1 MEIKIN
7 IVTTDQDYRDCL
19 YIRNKVFIEEQNINK
34 KLEYDDKKVSAIY
47 IVAKINLIAIG
58 TARYRSTEIGMK
70 LERFAVLKEYRGL
83 GVGKSLVFYVISFRG
98 CRVHRNQVKCT
109 QNVPHAHPRRHA
121 RRPAAARDRPSR
133 GSAWCP
139 IDESPR

>member
-34 KLEYDDKKVSAIY
+34 ELEYDDKKVSAIY
-47 IVAKINLIAIG
+47 ILAKINLIAIG
-58 TARYRSTEIGMK
+58 TARYRFTEVGMK

-83 GVGKSLVFYVISFRG
+83 GVGKSLVSFLVKTLKSEKNLYLNSQKKVAGFYKKLGFKIRG
-98 CRVHRNQVKCT
+98 DVFYEAKI
-109 QNVPHAHPRRHA
+109 PHYKMVL
-121 RRPAAARDRPSR
+121 S
-133 GSAWCP
+133 S
-139 IDESPR
+139 

>member
-7 IVTTDQDYRDCL
+7 IVSTDQDYRDCL

-34 KLEYDDKKVSAIY
+34 ELEYDDKKVIAIY

-58 TARYRSTEIGMK
+58 TARYRSTEVGIK

-83 GVGKSLVFYVISFRG
+83 GVGKSLVSFLVKTLKSEKNLYLNSQKKVAGFYKKLGFKVRG
-98 CRVHRNQVKCT
+98 DVFYEAKI
-109 QNVPHAHPRRHA
+109 PHYKMVLF
-121 RRPAAARDRPSR
+121 S
-133 GSAWCP
+133 
-139 IDESPR
+139 

>member
-7 IVTTDQDYRDCL
+7 IVSTDQDYRDCL

-34 KLEYDDKKVSAIY
+34 ELEYDDKKVSAIY

-58 TARYRSTEIGMK
+58 TARYRSTEVGIK

-83 GVGKSLVFYVISFRG
+83 GVGKSLVSFLVKTLKSEKNLYLNSQKKVAGFYKKLGFKIRG
-98 CRVHRNQVKCT
+98 DVFYEAKI
-109 QNVPHAHPRRHA
+109 PHYKMVLF
-121 RRPAAARDRPSR
+121 S
-133 GSAWCP
+133 
-139 IDESPR
+139 

>member
-83 GVGKSLVFYVISFRG
+83 GVGKSLVSFLIKILKSEKNLYLNSQKKVAGFYKKLGFKIRG
-98 CRVHRNQVKCT
+98 KVFYEAKI
-109 QNVPHAHPRRHA
+109 PHYKMVLL
-121 RRPAAARDRPSR
+121 S
-133 GSAWCP
+133 
-139 IDESPR
+139 

>member
-83 GVGKSLVFYVISFRG
+83 GVGESLVSFLVKILKSEKNLYLNSQKEVAGFYKKLGFKIRG
-98 CRVHRNQVKCT
+98 DVFYEAKI
-109 QNVPHAHPRRHA
+109 PHYKMVLF
-121 RRPAAARDRPSR
+121 S
-133 GSAWCP
+133 
-139 IDESPR
+139 

>member
-19 YIRNKVFIEEQNINK
+19 YIRNKVFIEEQKINK

-83 GVGKSLVFYVISFRG
+83 GVGKSLVSFLVKILKSEKNLYLNSQKKVAGFYKKLGFKIRG
-98 CRVHRNQVKCT
+98 DVFYEAKI
-109 QNVPHAHPRRHA
+109 PHYKMVL
-121 RRPAAARDRPSR
+121 S
-133 GSAWCP
+133 S
-139 IDESPR
+139 

>member
-7 IVTTDQDYRDCL
+7 IVTTAQDYRDCL

-34 KLEYDDKKVSAIY
+34 KLEYDDKKVNAIY
-47 IVAKINLIAIG
+47 IVAKINLITIG

-83 GVGKSLVFYVISFRG
+83 GVGKSLVSFLVKILKSEKNLYLNSQKKVAGFYKKLGFKIRG
-98 CRVHRNQVKCT
+98 DVFYEAKI
-109 QNVPHAHPRRHA
+109 PHYKMVLL
-121 RRPAAARDRPSR
+121 S
-133 GSAWCP
+133 
-139 IDESPR
+139 

>member
-34 KLEYDDKKVSAIY
+34 QLEYDDKKVSATY
-47 IVAKINLIAIG
+47 IVAKINLITIG
-58 TARYRSTEIGMK
+58 TARYRSTQFGMK

-83 GVGKSLVFYVISFRG
+83 GVGKSLVSFLIKTLKSEKNLYLNSQKEVAGFYKKLGFKITGDVFYEAKI
-98 CRVHRNQVKCT
+98 
-109 QNVPHAHPRRHA
+109 PHYKMVLF
-121 RRPAAARDRPSR
+121 S
-133 GSAWCP
+133 
-139 IDESPR
+139 

>member
-83 GVGKSLVFYVISFRG
+83 GVGKSLVSFLIKILKSEKNLYLNSQKKVAGFYKKLGFKIRG
-98 CRVHRNQVKCT
+98 DVFYEAKI
-109 QNVPHAHPRRHA
+109 PHYKMVLF
-121 RRPAAARDRPSR
+121 S
-133 GSAWCP
+133 
-139 IDESPR
+139 

>member
-1 MEIKIN
+1 MKIKIN

-58 TARYRSTEIGMK
+58 TARYRSTEFGMK

-83 GVGKSLVFYVISFRG
+83 GVGKSLVSFLVKTLKSEKNLYLNSQKEVTGFYKKLGFKIRG
-98 CRVHRNQVKCT
+98 DVFYEAKI
-109 QNVPHAHPRRHA
+109 PHYKMVLF
-121 RRPAAARDRPSR
+121 S
-133 GSAWCP
+133 
-139 IDESPR
+139 

>member
-19 YIRNKVFIEEQNINK
+19 YIRNKVFIKEQNINK

-83 GVGKSLVFYVISFRG
+83 GVGKSLVSFLVKILKSEKNLYLNSQKKVAGFYKKLGFKIRG
-98 CRVHRNQVKCT
+98 DVFYEAKI
-109 QNVPHAHPRRHA
+109 PHYKMVLL
-121 RRPAAARDRPSR
+121 S
-133 GSAWCP
+133 
-139 IDESPR
+139 

>member
-58 TARYRSTEIGMK
+58 TARYRSTEVGMK

-83 GVGKSLVFYVISFRG
+83 GVGKSLVSFLLKTLKSEKNLYLNSQKKVAGFYKKLGFKIRG
-98 CRVHRNQVKCT
+98 DVFYEAKI
-109 QNVPHAHPRRHA
+109 PHYKMVLF
-121 RRPAAARDRPSR
+121 S
-133 GSAWCP
+133 
-139 IDESPR
+139 

>member
-7 IVTTDQDYRDCL
+7 IVSTDQDYRDCL

-34 KLEYDDKKVSAIY
+34 ELEYDDKKVSAIY

-58 TARYRSTEIGMK
+58 TARYRSTEVGIK

-83 GVGKSLVFYVISFRG
+83 GVGKSLVSFLVKTLKSEKNLYLNSQKKVAGFYKKLGFKVRG
-98 CRVHRNQVKCT
+98 DVFYEAKI
-109 QNVPHAHPRRHA
+109 PHYKMVLF
-121 RRPAAARDRPSR
+121 S
-133 GSAWCP
+133 
-139 IDESPR
+139 

>member
-7 IVTTDQDYRDCL
+7 IVTTDRDYRDCL

-83 GVGKSLVFYVISFRG
+83 GVGKSLVSFLIKILKSEKNLYLNSQKKVAGFYKKLGFKIRG
-98 CRVHRNQVKCT
+98 DVFYEAKI
-109 QNVPHAHPRRHA
+109 PHYKMVLL
-121 RRPAAARDRPSR
+121 S
-133 GSAWCP
+133 
-139 IDESPR
+139 

>member
-83 GVGKSLVFYVISFRG
+83 GVGKSLVSFLVKILKSEKNLYLNSQKKVAGFYKKLGFKIRG
-98 CRVHRNQVKCT
+98 DVFYEAKI
-109 QNVPHAHPRRHA
+109 PHYKMVLL
-121 RRPAAARDRPSR
+121 S
-133 GSAWCP
+133 
-139 IDESPR
+139 

>member
-83 GVGKSLVFYVISFRG
+83 GVGKSLVSFLVKILKSEKNLYLNSQKKVAGFYKKLGFKIRG
-98 CRVHRNQVKCT
+98 DVFYEAKI
-109 QNVPHAHPRRHA
+109 PHYKMVL
-121 RRPAAARDRPSR
+121 S
-133 GSAWCP
+133 S
-139 IDESPR
+139 

>member
-34 KLEYDDKKVSAIY
+34 KLENDDKKVSAIY

-83 GVGKSLVFYVISFRG
+83 GVGKSLVSFLIKILKSENNLYLNSQKKVAGFYKKLGFKIRG
-98 CRVHRNQVKCT
+98 DVFYEAKI
-109 QNVPHAHPRRHA
+109 PHYKMVLL
-121 RRPAAARDRPSR
+121 S
-133 GSAWCP
+133 
-139 IDESPR
+139 

>member
-83 GVGKSLVFYVISFRG
+83 GVGKSLVSFLIKILKSEKNLYLNSQKKVAGFYKKFGFKIRG
-98 CRVHRNQVKCT
+98 DVFYEAKI
-109 QNVPHAHPRRHA
+109 PHYKMVLL
-121 RRPAAARDRPSR
+121 S
-133 GSAWCP
+133 
-139 IDESPR
+139 

>member
-83 GVGKSLVFYVISFRG
+83 GVGKSLVIFLIKILKSEKNLYLNSQKKVAGFYKKLGFKIRG
-98 CRVHRNQVKCT
+98 DVFYEAKI
-109 QNVPHAHPRRHA
+109 PHYKMVLL
-121 RRPAAARDRPSR
+121 S
-133 GSAWCP
+133 
-139 IDESPR
+139 

>member
-83 GVGKSLVFYVISFRG
+83 GVGKLLVSFLVKTLKSEKNLYLNSQKKVAGFYKKLGFKIRGDVFYEAKI
-98 CRVHRNQVKCT
+98 
-109 QNVPHAHPRRHA
+109 PHYKMVLF
-121 RRPAAARDRPSR
+121 S
-133 GSAWCP
+133 
-139 IDESPR
+139 

>member
-7 IVTTDQDYRDCL
+7 TVTTDQDYRDCL

-83 GVGKSLVFYVISFRG
+83 GVGKSLVSFLVKTLKSEKNLYLNSQKEVVGFYKKLGFKIIGDVFYEAKI
-98 CRVHRNQVKCT
+98 
-109 QNVPHAHPRRHA
+109 PHYKMVLF
-121 RRPAAARDRPSR
+121 S
-133 GSAWCP
+133 
-139 IDESPR
+139 

>member
-34 KLEYDDKKVSAIY
+34 ELEYDDKKVSAIY

-70 LERFAVLKEYRGL
+70 LERFAVLKDYRGL
-83 GVGKSLVFYVISFRG
+83 GVGKSLVSFLVKILKSEKNLYLNSQKKVAGFYKKLGFKIRG
-98 CRVHRNQVKCT
+98 
-109 QNVPHAHPRRHA
+109 NVFYEAKIPHYKMVLL
-121 RRPAAARDRPSR
+121 S
-133 GSAWCP
+133 
-139 IDESPR
+139 

>member
-83 GVGKSLVFYVISFRG
+83 GVGKLLVSFLVKTLKSEKNLYLNSQKKVAGFYKKLGFKIRGDVFYEAKI
-98 CRVHRNQVKCT
+98 
-109 QNVPHAHPRRHA
+109 PHYKMVLL
-121 RRPAAARDRPSR
+121 S
-133 GSAWCP
+133 
-139 IDESPR
+139 